1 MPDATW
7 KEEVEE
13 DFLTGSQAGEESHG
27 VAWGCGFRGWG
38 PNLFGLWRYMYMYM
52 YMGAQRQSHIELN
65 NVLYI

>member
-27 VAWGCGFRGWG
+27 VAWG
-38 PNLFGLWRYMYMYM
+38 
-52 YMGAQRQSHIELN
+52 
-65 NVLYI
+65 